1 MIHEIQAKSIIRKHK
16 KTDSWFLSRYGMNIY
31 RGCTHNCAY
40 CDGRA
45 EGYYVNGE
53 FGKDIEVKVNAIEI
67 LRKELT
73 PSRRKAPIEKGF
85 VIVGGGV
92 CDGYQPIE
100 ATYQLTRKTLELIRE
115 FNFPVHMLTK
125 STLIKRDSEIISDIN
140 KQSKAIVCFSFSSC
154 DDKISKVFEPGV
166 PSATERLDTIKFFKD
181 RGIACG
187 MFLMPVIPFITDLPE
202 IMEESVSKAKDA
214 GVDFIIF
221 SGMTLKQ
228 GRQQDYFY
236 KVLDS
241 YKPELKQ
248 NYDLI
253 YSDSKW
259 GNASEEYYNSISLA
273 FHGIAKKYD
282 MPVRIPLK
290 FFKDILNEND
300 LVTVLLEHIDYML
313 KIKGERSPY
322 GYAAYSIS
330 QLKTPISEIKNS
342 LQSLKGVGISTEKI
356 ILEILEK
363 GTSSYYEKLMKG

>member
-1 MIHEIQAKSIIRKHK
+1 
-16 KTDSWFLSRYGMNIY
+16 MNIY

-45 EGYYVNGE
+45 EGYYVSGE

-67 LRKELT
+67 LRKELA
-73 PSRRKAPIEKGF
+73 PSKRKVPFEKGF
-85 VIVGGGV
+85 AMVGGGV

-100 ATYQLTRKTLELIRE
+100 NKYQLTRKTLELMRE

-125 STLIKRDSEIISDIN
+125 STLIRRDADIISDIN
-140 KQSKAIVCFSFSSC
+140 KQSRAIVCFSFSSC
-154 DDKISKVFEPGV
+154 NDKISKVFEPGV
-166 PSATERLDTIKFFKD
+166 PSATERLESIEFFKD
-181 RGIACG
+181 KGIACG

-202 IMEESVSKAKDA
+202 IIEESVSKAKDA

-221 SGMTLKQ
+221 SGMTLKP

-236 KVLDS
+236 KILDLF
-241 YKPELKQ
+241 KPDLRNKYE
-248 NYDLI
+248 LI

-259 GNASEEYYNSISLA
+259 GSASEEYYNGIFQV
-273 FHGIAKKYD
+273 FHVIAKKHN

-290 FFKDILNEND
+290 FFKDILSENE
-300 LVTVLLEHIDYML
+300 LVSVLLEHIDYML

-322 GYAAYSIS
+322 GYSAYSVS
-330 QLKTPISEIKNS
+330 QLKTPISEMKHS
-342 LQSLKGVGISTEKI
+342 LQSLKGVGAATEKI

>member
-1 MIHEIQAKSIIRKHK
+1 
-16 KTDSWFLSRYGMNIY
+16 MNIY

-45 EGYYVNGE
+45 EGYFVSGE

-67 LRKELT
+67 LRKELS
-73 PSRRKAPIEKGF
+73 PSRRKAPFEKGF
-85 VIVGGGV
+85 AMVGGGV
-92 CDGYQPIE
+92 CDGYQPVE
-100 ATYQLTRKTLELIRE
+100 ATYQLTRKALELIRE

-125 STLIKRDSEIISDIN
+125 STLIKRDADIITDIN
-140 KQSKAIVCFSFSSC
+140 KLSRAIVCFSFSSC

-181 RGIACG
+181 KGITCG

-202 IMEESVSKAKDA
+202 ILEESVSKAKEA
-214 GVDFIIF
+214 GADFIIF

-241 YKPELKQ
+241 YKPELKP
-248 NYDLI
+248 NYESI
-253 YSDSKW
+253 YLGTKW
-259 GNASEEYYNSISLA
+259 GNASEEYYNAISMV
-273 FHGIAKKYD
+273 FHAMAKKYN

-290 FFKDILNEND
+290 FFNTILSEND

-313 KIKGERSPY
+313 KISGERSPY
-322 GYAAYSIS
+322 GYAAYSVS
-330 QLKTPISEIKNS
+330 QLKTPISEIKFS
-342 LQSLKGVGISTEKI
+342 LQSLKGVGVATEKI